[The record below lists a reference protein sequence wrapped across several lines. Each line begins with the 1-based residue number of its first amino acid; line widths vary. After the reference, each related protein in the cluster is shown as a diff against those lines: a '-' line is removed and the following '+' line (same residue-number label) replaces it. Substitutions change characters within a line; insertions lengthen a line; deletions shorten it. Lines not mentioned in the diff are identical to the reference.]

1 MLGGTQ
7 LGWREDVRRSS
18 PIDEGV
24 ERNAMRGR
32 RVHSDVDDLRIHG
45 TWGPPRMLAV
55 PSETGASRMVERRL
69 IAVVPAYNEAPTVEG
84 VLTRL
89 YPMVDGLI
97 IVDDGSRDETRA
109 IVTRWIADKPHASL
123 IAFDAN
129 RGLSAGY
136 GAAFRFVRAEVAAG
150 RLDAGDL
157 ILTVDADGQHDPDDV
172 TALVAA
178 LERGGLD
185 GLMARRDFSLYPAYK
200 KAGNWVMSAWATIWS
215 GQRFYDVES
224 GYRVFRAGPLG
235 EATRYYE
242 GYRYSE
248 TVELA
253 MILPR
258 LGYKLGNNHLVPVPV
273 YRSNTRMKDVL
284 IDLIAMP
291 CAWWRVMTQRA
302 RPAGIRERWAP
313 WLPGF
318 FFALLL
324 ATLLLVAVKRIFLG
338 DDSMSVYAHVW
349 FIQDRLW
356 SGHGIPRTIGV
367 LDDGRAVTFPY
378 ALVPWLLGALL
389 WPLFHNWGVTLLMVI
404 AAVGT
409 PVAASFAR
417 PVMRDPWV
425 MLLFLLNPFYLDGV
439 LAFQFPFLWSA
450 FFFFLFV
457 IALDREWDGAA
468 GVLLWLCITTHPLAG
483 GIGALCYLAVHFLT
497 EPERRLRFFVLGLI
511 AGIASLPAILL
522 ARGTPALAENSLR
535 VIVSSI
541 ADGFVR
547 RATVLAFPFLATAL
561 VVYVRRWYRPI
572 FAVWIAGLI
581 FTLFIVNGAFGYAQG
596 GYGGLFRQSH
606 DMYAPYFASAQFDPQ
621 ATYRVM
627 EPNQYEDGQYY
638 FLRHGARLANEFF
651 SESMFRRSWTE
662 GEYRDFLTTK
672 QIDYVSIERG
682 YLAQY
687 HTNEQQ
693 LLDALT
699 QRDLAHA
706 VYRDPAQR
714 YVIYDV
720 RAFRVAGIPTPRPPP
735 DTGGGEGASRCAPTA
750 PLPCREGL
758 GVG

>member
-1 MLGGTQ
+1 M
-7 LGWREDVRRSS
+7 
-18 PIDEGV
+18 I
-24 ERNAMRGR
+24 GR
-32 RVHSDVDDLRIHG
+32 RVRSDVDELRIHG
-45 TWGPPRMLAV
+45 TWGPPRHGSVRAGTDPTRV
-55 PSETGASRMVERRL
+55 VERRL
-69 IAVVPAYNEAPTVEG
+69 IAVVPAYNEAPMVEG

-97 IVDDGSRDETRA
+97 VVDDGSRDGTRA
-109 IVTRWIADKPHASL
+109 IVTRWIADKPHASF
-123 IAFDAN
+123 IAFDEN

-150 RLDAGDL
+150 RLDASDL

-172 TALVAA
+172 AALVEA
-178 LERGGLD
+178 LERDGLD
-185 GLMARRDFSLYPAYK
+185 GLMARRDFSLYPAHK
-200 KAGNWVMSAWATIWS
+200 KAGNGLMSAWATLWS

-253 MILPR
+253 MIFPR

-273 YRSNTRMKDVL
+273 YRSNTRMKDVV

-291 CAWWRVMTQRA
+291 CAWWRVMTWRA
-302 RPAGIRERWAP
+302 RPPGIKERWAP
-313 WLPGF
+313 WLPAF
-318 FFALLL
+318 FFTLLL
-324 ATLLLVAVKRIFLG
+324 IVLLLVAVKRIFLG
-338 DDSMSVYAHVW
+338 DDSMSNYAHVW

-356 SGHGIPRTIGV
+356 SGHGIPRTIAV
-367 LDDGRAVTFPY
+367 LDGGRSVTFPY
-378 ALVPWLLGALL
+378 ALVPWLLGALI
-389 WPLFHNWGVTLLMVI
+389 WPVLHNWSVTLLMLI
-404 AAVGT
+404 AAVGA
-409 PVAASFAR
+409 PAAACVAR
-417 PVMRDPWV
+417 PVMRDPWI

-457 IALDREWDGAA
+457 VALDRRRDVAA
-468 GVLLWLCITTHPLAG
+468 GALLWLCITTHPLAG
-483 GIGALCYLAVHFLT
+483 GIGALCYLIAHFSS
-497 EPERRLRFFVLGLI
+497 ERERRQCFFVMGLV
-511 AGIASLPAILL
+511 AGIASLPALLL
-522 ARGTPALAENSLR
+522 ARGTPALAENSTR

-547 RATVLAFPFLATAL
+547 RATVLAFPFLATYLA
-561 VVYVRRWYRPI
+561 VYARRWYRPV
-572 FAVWIAGLI
+572 FVVWIIGLTY
-581 FTLFIVNGAFGYAQG
+581 TLFIVNGAFGYAQG
-596 GYGGLFRQSH
+596 GYGGLFTQSH
-606 DMYAPYFASAQFDPQ
+606 DIYAPYFASAQFDPR

-662 GEYRDFLTTK
+662 SEYRDFLSQK

-699 QRDLAHA
+699 QRDLARA
-706 VYRDPAQR
+706 VYRDPRAR

-720 RAFRVAGIPTPRPPP
+720 RPLRVAGLPNPPTLFPTGEGGAAADGVLSSPLPPW
-735 DTGGGEGASRCAPTA
+735 GGG
-750 PLPCREGL
+750 RE
-758 GVG
+758 VG

>member
-1 MLGGTQ
+1 MF
-7 LGWREDVRRSS
+7 
-18 PIDEGV
+18 
-24 ERNAMRGR
+24 GR
-32 RVHSDVDDLRIHG
+32 RVYSDVDDLRIHG
-45 TWGPPRMLAV
+45 AWGSPRTIVV
-55 PSETGASRMVERRL
+55 PSSANVPNHAVERRL
-69 IAVVPAYNEAPTVEG
+69 IAVVPAYNEAATVEG

-89 YPMVDGLI
+89 SPMVDGLI

-109 IVTRWIADKPHASL
+109 IVTRWIADKPHASF

-150 RLDAGDL
+150 RLDASDL

-172 TALVAA
+172 AALVEA
-178 LERGGLD
+178 LERDGLD
-185 GLMARRDFSLYPAYK
+185 GLMARRDFSLYPGYK
-200 KAGNWVMSAWATIWS
+200 KLGNWVMSAWATLWS

-253 MILPR
+253 MIFPR
-258 LGYKLGNNHLVPVPV
+258 LGYKLGNNHRVPVPV
-273 YRSNTRMKDVL
+273 YRSNTRMKDVV

-291 CAWWRVMTQRA
+291 LAWWRVMAQRN
-302 RPAGIRERWAP
+302 RPAGITKRWAP

-324 ATLLLVAVKRIFLG
+324 IVLLLVAVKRIFLG
-338 DDSMSVYAHVW
+338 DDSASVYAHVW
-349 FIQDRLW
+349 FIQDQLW
-356 SGHGIPRTIGV
+356 SGHGIPRHIPA
-367 LDDGRAVTFPY
+367 LDGGRAVTFPY
-378 ALVPWLLGALL
+378 GLVPWLLGALM
-389 WPLFHNWGVTLLMVI
+389 WPLLHNWGVTLLMVI

-409 PVAASFAR
+409 PIATCIAR
-417 PVMRDPWV
+417 PVMRDPW
-425 MLLFLLNPFYLDGV
+425 MLLLFLLNPFYIDGL

-457 IALDREWDGAA
+457 IALDRKRDVAA
-468 GVLLWLCITTHPLAG
+468 GLLLWLCITTHPVAG
-483 GIGALCYLAVHFLT
+483 GIGALCYLAAHFLS
-497 EPERRLRFFVLGLI
+497 EPERRLRFFVMGLL
-511 AGIASLPAILL
+511 AGLASLPALLL
-522 ARGTPALAENSLR
+522 ARGTPALAENSAR

-547 RATVLAFPFLATAL
+547 RATVLAFPFLATWL
-561 VVYVRRWYRPI
+561 VVYVRRWYRPV
-572 FAVWIAGLI
+572 FVVWIVGLI
-581 FTLFIVNGAFGYAQG
+581 FSIVMVNGAFGYAQG
-596 GYGGLFRQSH
+596 GYDGLFTQSH
-606 DMYAPYFASAQFDPQ
+606 DIYAPYFVSAQFDPR

-627 EPNQYEDGQYY
+627 EPNQFEDGQYY

-662 GEYRDFLTTK
+662 DAYRAFLTK
-672 QIDYVSIERG
+672 KKIDYVSIERG

-693 LLDALT
+693 LLDGLT
-699 QRDLAHA
+699 QRDLAR
-706 VYRDPAQR
+706 VIYRDPEQR

-720 RAFRVAGIPTPRPPP
+720 RAVRMTGEAGEPHPPAP
-735 DTGGGEGASRCAPTA
+735 SPLLVSKGEGEKYGDA
-750 PLPCREGL
+750 
-758 GVG
+758 

>member
-1 MLGGTQ
+1 MF
-7 LGWREDVRRSS
+7 
-18 PIDEGV
+18 
-24 ERNAMRGR
+24 GR
-32 RVHSDVDDLRIHG
+32 RVYSDVDDLRIHG
-45 TWGPPRMLAV
+45 AWGSPRTIVV
-55 PSETGASRMVERRL
+55 PSSANVPNHAVERRL
-69 IAVVPAYNEAPTVEG
+69 IAVVPAYNEAATVEG

-89 YPMVDGLI
+89 SPMVDGLI

-109 IVTRWIADKPHASL
+109 IVTRWIADKPHASF

-150 RLDAGDL
+150 RLDASDL

-172 TALVAA
+172 AALVEA
-178 LERGGLD
+178 LERDGLD
-185 GLMARRDFSLYPAYK
+185 GLMARRDFSLYPGYK
-200 KAGNWVMSAWATIWS
+200 KLGNWVMSAWATLWS

-253 MILPR
+253 MIFPR
-258 LGYKLGNNHLVPVPV
+258 LGYKLGNNHRVPVPV
-273 YRSNTRMKDVL
+273 YRSNTRMKDVF

-291 CAWWRVMTQRA
+291 LAWWRVMTRRN
-302 RPAGIRERWAP
+302 RPAGITERWAP

-324 ATLLLVAVKRIFLG
+324 IVLLLVAVKRIFLG
-338 DDSMSVYAHVW
+338 DDSASVYAHVW
-349 FIQDRLW
+349 FIQYQLW
-356 SGHGIPRTIGV
+356 SGHGIPRHIPA
-367 LDDGRAVTFPY
+367 LDGGRAVTFPY
-378 ALVPWLLGALL
+378 GLVPWLLGALL
-389 WPLFHNWGVTLLMVI
+389 WPLLHNWGVTLLMVI

-409 PVAASFAR
+409 PIATCIAR
-417 PVMRDPWV
+417 PVMRDPW
-425 MLLFLLNPFYLDGV
+425 MLLLFLLNPFYIDGL

-457 IALDREWDGAA
+457 IALDRKRDVAA
-468 GVLLWLCITTHPLAG
+468 GFLLWLCITTHPVAG
-483 GIGALCYLAVHFLT
+483 GIGALCYLGAHFLS
-497 EPERRLRFFVLGLI
+497 EPERRLRFFVMGLL
-511 AGIASLPAILL
+511 AGLASLPALLL
-522 ARGTPALAENSLR
+522 ARGTPALAENSAR

-547 RATVLAFPFLATAL
+547 RATVLAFPFLATWL
-561 VVYVRRWYRPI
+561 VVYVRRWYRPV
-572 FAVWIAGLI
+572 FVVWIVGLI
-581 FTLFIVNGAFGYAQG
+581 FSIVMVNGAFGYAQG
-596 GYGGLFRQSH
+596 GYDGLFTQSH
-606 DMYAPYFASAQFDPQ
+606 DIYAPYFVSAQFDPR

-627 EPNQYEDGQYY
+627 EPNQFEDGQYY

-662 GEYRDFLTTK
+662 DAYRAFLTK
-672 QIDYVSIERG
+672 KKIDYVSIERG

-693 LLDALT
+693 LLDGLT
-699 QRDLAHA
+699 QRDLAR
-706 VYRDPAQR
+706 VIYRDPEQR

-720 RAFRVAGIPTPRPPP
+720 RAVRMTGEAGEPHPPAP
-735 DTGGGEGASRCAPTA
+735 SPLFVSKGERRDAGCLRC
-750 PLPCREGL
+750 
-758 GVG
+758 

>member
-1 MLGGTQ
+1 MEQGRGEKQML
-7 LGWREDVRRSS
+7 R
-18 PIDEGV
+18 
-24 ERNAMRGR
+24 R

-45 TWGPPRMLAV
+45 TWGSPRTLAV
-55 PSETGASRMVERRL
+55 PSDIGASHTVERRL
-69 IAVVPAYNEAPTVEG
+69 IAVVPAYNEAATVAG

-89 YPMVDGLI
+89 SPMVDGLI
-97 IVDDGSRDETRA
+97 IVDDGSRDATRA
-109 IVTRWIADKPHASL
+109 IVTRWIADTPQASL
-123 IAFDAN
+123 IAFDEN

-150 RLDAGDL
+150 RLGASDL

-172 TALVAA
+172 AALVEA
-178 LERGGLD
+178 LEREGLD
-185 GLMARRDFSLYPAYK
+185 GLMARRDFSLYPGYK
-200 KAGNWVMSAWATIWS
+200 KLGNGLMSVWATLWS

-253 MILPR
+253 MIFPR
-258 LGYKLGNNHLVPVPV
+258 LGYTLGNNHRVPVPV
-273 YRSNTRMKDVL
+273 YRSNTRMKDVI

-291 CAWWRVMTQRA
+291 LAWWRVMTQRNC
-302 RPAGIRERWAP
+302 PPGIKERWGP

-324 ATLLLVAVKRIFLG
+324 LVLLLVAVKRIFLG
-338 DDSMSVYAHVW
+338 DDSASVYAHVW
-349 FIQDRLW
+349 FIQDQLW
-356 SGHGIPRTIGV
+356 SGHGIPRHIPA
-367 LDDGRAVTFPY
+367 LDGGRAVTFPY
-378 ALVPWLLGALL
+378 GLVPWLLGALI
-389 WPLFHNWGVTLLMVI
+389 WPLFHDWGVTLLMVI

-409 PVAASFAR
+409 PIATCVAR

-425 MLLFLLNPFYLDGV
+425 MLLFLLNPFYIDGL

-457 IALDREWDGAA
+457 IALDRRWDVAA
-468 GVLLWLCITTHPLAG
+468 GGLLWLCITTHPLAG
-483 GIGALCYLAVHFLT
+483 GIGALCYLATHFLS
-497 EPERRLRFFVLGLI
+497 EPERRWRFFVMGALAGL
-511 AGIASLPAILL
+511 ASLPALLL
-522 ARGTPALAENSLR
+522 ARGTPALAENSAR
-535 VIVSSI
+535 VIASSI

-547 RATVLAFPFLATAL
+547 RATVLAFPFLATYL
-561 VVYVRRWYRPI
+561 IVSVRRWYRSI
-572 FAVWIAGLI
+572 FAAWIVGLI
-581 FTLFIVNGAFGYAQG
+581 FSIVMANGAFGYAQG
-596 GYGGLFRQSH
+596 GYDGLFTQSH
-606 DMYAPYFASAQFDPQ
+606 DIYAPYFASAQFDPR

-627 EPNQYEDGQYY
+627 EPNQFEDGQYY

-662 GEYRDFLTTK
+662 GEYRDFLTK
-672 QIDYVSIERG
+672 KKIDYVSIERG

-693 LLDALT
+693 LLDGLT
-699 QRDLAHA
+699 QRDLARA
-706 VYRDPAQR
+706 IYRDPGQR

-720 RAFRVAGIPTPRPPP
+720 RAVRIAEALILTPQ
-735 DTGGGEGASRCAPTA
+735 
-750 PLPCREGL
+750 PLSIACQQ
-758 GVG
+758 

>member
-1 MLGGTQ
+1 M
-7 LGWREDVRRSS
+7 RR
-18 PIDEGV
+18 
-24 ERNAMRGR
+24 R

-45 TWGPPRMLAV
+45 TWGSPRTLAI
-55 PSETGASRMVERRL
+55 SWGTGAPRTVERRL
-69 IAVVPAYNEAPTVEG
+69 IAVVPAYNEAATVED

-89 YPMVDGLI
+89 APMVDGLI
-97 IVDDGSRDETRA
+97 IVDDGSRDATRA
-109 IVTRWIADKPHASL
+109 IVTRWIADTPHASF

-150 RLDAGDL
+150 RLDASDL

-178 LERGGLD
+178 LERDGLD
-185 GLMARRDFSLYPAYK
+185 GLMARRDFSLYPGYK
-200 KAGNWVMSAWATIWS
+200 KLGNGLLSAWATLWS

-253 MILPR
+253 MIFPR
-258 LGYKLGNNHLVPVPV
+258 LGYTLGNNHLVPVPV
-273 YRSNTRMKDVL
+273 YRSNTRMKDVF

-291 CAWWRVMTQRA
+291 LAWWRVMTRRN
-302 RPAGIRERWAP
+302 RPAGITERWAP

-324 ATLLLVAVKRIFLG
+324 IVLLLVAVKRIFLG
-338 DDSMSVYAHVW
+338 DDSASVYAHIW
-349 FIQDRLW
+349 FIQDQLW
-356 SGHGIPRTIGV
+356 SGHGIPCHIPA
-367 LDDGRAVTFPY
+367 LDGGRAVTFPY
-378 ALVPWLLGALL
+378 GLVPWLLGALL

-409 PVAASFAR
+409 PIATCVAR

-425 MLLFLLNPFYLDGV
+425 MLLFLLNPFYIDGL

-457 IALDREWDGAA
+457 IALDRQRDVAA
-468 GVLLWLCITTHPLAG
+468 GLLLWLCITTHPLAG
-483 GIGALCYLAVHFLT
+483 GIGALCYLAAHFLS
-497 EPERRLRFFVLGLI
+497 EPERRWRFCIMGVLAGL
-511 AGIASLPAILL
+511 ASLPALLL
-522 ARGTPALAENSLR
+522 ARGTPALAENSAR

-541 ADGFVR
+541 ADGLVR
-547 RATVLAFPFLATAL
+547 RATVLAFPFLATAF
-561 VVYVRRWYRPI
+561 VVFARRWYRPI
-572 FAVWIAGLI
+572 FAIWIVGLI
-581 FTLFIVNGAFGYAQG
+581 FSIVMVNGAFGYAQG
-596 GYGGLFRQSH
+596 GYDGLFTQSH
-606 DMYAPYFASAQFDPQ
+606 DIYASYFASAQFDPR

-627 EPNQYEDGQYY
+627 EPNQFEDGQYY

-662 GEYRDFLTTK
+662 GEYRDFLTNK
-672 QIDYVSIERG
+672 NIDYVSIERG

-693 LLDALT
+693 LLDGLA
-699 QRDLAHA
+699 QRDLARA
-706 VYRDPAQR
+706 IYRDPGQR

-720 RAFRVAGIPTPRPPP
+720 RAVRVAG
-735 DTGGGEGASRCAPTA
+735 GAD
-750 PLPCREGL
+750 
-758 GVG
+758 

>member
-1 MLGGTQ
+1 MSGQ
-7 LGWREDVRRSS
+7 
-18 PIDEGV
+18 
-24 ERNAMRGR
+24 
-32 RVHSDVDDLRIHG
+32 RVHRDVDDLRIHG
-45 TWGPPRMLAV
+45 AWGSPRRVTVRPDEGTATDNAPREV
-55 PSETGASRMVERRL
+55 RRRL

-84 VLTRL
+84 VLARL

-97 IVDDGSRDETRA
+97 VVDDGSRDATRA
-109 IVTRWIADKPHASL
+109 IATRWIADKPHASL
-123 IAFDAN
+123 IAFDEN

-136 GAAFRFVRAEVAAG
+136 GAAFRFIRAEVTAG
-150 RLDAGDL
+150 RLDANDL
-157 ILTVDADGQHDPDDV
+157 ILTVDADGQHDPEDV
-172 TALVAA
+172 TALVEA
-178 LERGGLD
+178 LERDGLD

-200 KAGNWVMSAWATIWS
+200 RLGNWVMSAWATLWS

-253 MILPR
+253 MIFPR
-258 LGYKLGNNHLVPVPV
+258 LGYKLGNNHLVPVPI
-273 YRSNTRMKDVL
+273 YRSNTRMKDVI

-291 CAWWRVMTQRA
+291 LAWWRVMTQRA
-302 RPAGIRERWAP
+302 RPAGITERWAP
-313 WLPGF
+313 WLPGS

-324 ATLLLVAVKRIFLG
+324 VVLFLVAVKPIFLG

-349 FIQDRLW
+349 FIQDQLW
-356 SGHGIPRTIGV
+356 SGHGIPRHIPA
-367 LDDGRAVTFPY
+367 LDGGHAVTFPY
-378 ALVPWLLGALL
+378 GLVPWLLGALL
-389 WPLFHNWGVTLLMVI
+389 WPLFHTWGVTLLMVI

-409 PVAASFAR
+409 PVAACIAR

-425 MLLFLLNPFYLDGV
+425 MLLFLLNPFYIDGV

-450 FFFFLFV
+450 LFFFLFV
-457 IALDREWDGAA
+457 IALDRKRDITA
-468 GVLLWLCITTHPLAG
+468 GLFLWLCITTHPLAG

-497 EPERRLRFFVLGLI
+497 EPARRWRFVVLGVL
-511 AGIASLPAILL
+511 AGLASLPALLL
-522 ARGTPALAENSLR
+522 ARGTPALAENSVR

-547 RATVLAFPFLATAL
+547 RATVLAFPFLATWLIVAL
-561 VVYVRRWYRPI
+561 RRWYRPI
-572 FAVWIAGLI
+572 FAVWIVGLI
-581 FTLFIVNGAFGYAQG
+581 FSIVMVNGAFGYAQG
-596 GYGGLFRQSH
+596 GYEGLFTQSH
-606 DMYAPYFASAQFDPQ
+606 DIYAPYFASDQFDAS

-627 EPNQYEDGQYY
+627 EPNQFEDGQYY

-662 GEYRDFLTTK
+662 GEYRAFLMEK

-687 HTNEQQ
+687 HTNEQH
-693 LLDALT
+693 LLDGLT
-699 QRDLAHA
+699 QRDLARA
-706 VYRDPAQR
+706 VYRDPRER

-720 RAFRVAGIPTPRPPP
+720 RPFRVAGISTPPTPLPTREGEAARDGIPPGSP
-735 DTGGGEGASRCAPTA
+735 PMSGGAGGG
-750 PLPCREGL
+750 
-758 GVG
+758 

>member
-1 MLGGTQ
+1 MLG
-7 LGWREDVRRSS
+7 RH
-18 PIDEGV
+18 
-24 ERNAMRGR
+24 
-32 RVHSDVDDLRIHG
+32 VHGDVDDLRIYG
-45 TWGPPRMLAV
+45 TWGSPRALAV
-55 PSETGASRMVERRL
+55 PTGSGAPCTVERRL
-69 IAVVPAYNEAPTVEG
+69 IAVVPAYNEAATVES

-89 YPMVDGLI
+89 SPMVDGLI
-97 IVDDGSRDETRA
+97 IVDDGSRDATRA
-109 IVTRWIADKPHASL
+109 IVMQWIADKPHASL
-123 IAFDAN
+123 IAFDEN

-150 RLDAGDL
+150 RLDASDL

-172 TALVAA
+172 AALVEA

-200 KAGNWVMSAWATIWS
+200 KLGNWVMSAWATLWS

-253 MILPR
+253 MIFPR
-258 LGYKLGNNHLVPVPV
+258 LGYTLGNNHLVPVPV
-273 YRSNTRMKDVL
+273 YRSNTRLKDVI

-291 CAWWRVMTQRA
+291 LAWWRVMTQRN
-302 RPAGIRERWAP
+302 RPARIRERWAP

-324 ATLLLVAVKRIFLG
+324 IVLLLVAVKRIFLG

-349 FIQDRLW
+349 FIQDQLW
-356 SGHGIPRTIGV
+356 SGHGIPRHIPT
-367 LDDGRAVTFPY
+367 LDGGRAVTFPY
-378 ALVPWLLGALL
+378 GLVPWLLGALL
-389 WPLFHNWGVTLLMVI
+389 WPLFHEWGVTLLMVI

-409 PVAASFAR
+409 PIATCIAR

-425 MLLFLLNPFYLDGV
+425 MLLFLLNPFYIDGV

-450 FFFFLFV
+450 LFFFLFV
-457 IALDREWDGAA
+457 IALDRKRDDAA

-483 GIGALCYLAVHFLT
+483 GIGALCYLAAHFFT
-497 EPERRLRFFVLGLI
+497 EPERRRRFFVMGLL
-511 AGIASLPAILL
+511 AGLASLPALLL
-522 ARGTPALAENSLR
+522 ARGTPALAENSAR

-561 VVYVRRWYRPI
+561 VVYARRWYRPI
-572 FAVWIAGLI
+572 FAVWIVGLT

-596 GYGGLFRQSH
+596 GYGGLFTQSH
-606 DMYAPYFASAQFDPQ
+606 DIYAPYFASGLFDPR

-627 EPNQYEDGQYY
+627 EPNQFEDGQYY

-662 GEYRDFLTTK
+662 GEYRAFLTEK

-693 LLDALT
+693 LLDSLT
-699 QRDLAHA
+699 QRDLARA
-706 VYRDPAQR
+706 VYRDPAER

-720 RAFRVAGIPTPRPPP
+720 RAFRVAGHRSSPP
-735 DTGGGEGASRCAPTA
+735 G
-750 PLPCREGL
+750 PLSIADRSEK
-758 GVG
+758 V